1 MPMKELVVRKKRAT
15 HEDSAPV
22 ESTMV
27 VTSGH
32 GQARGGHEPDGERK
46 GKGQDE

>member
-1 MPMKELVVRKKRAT
+1 MKEVVVRKNRAT

-32 GQARGGHEPDGERK
+32 GQARGGHEPDGKRK

>member
-1 MPMKELVVRKKRAT
+1 MKEVVVRKKRAT

-22 ESTMV
+22 ESTVV

-32 GQARGGHEPDGERK
+32 SQARGGHEPDGERK

>member
-1 MPMKELVVRKKRAT
+1 MKEVVVRKKRAT
-15 HEDSAPV
+15 NEDSAPV
-22 ESTMV
+22 ESTVV